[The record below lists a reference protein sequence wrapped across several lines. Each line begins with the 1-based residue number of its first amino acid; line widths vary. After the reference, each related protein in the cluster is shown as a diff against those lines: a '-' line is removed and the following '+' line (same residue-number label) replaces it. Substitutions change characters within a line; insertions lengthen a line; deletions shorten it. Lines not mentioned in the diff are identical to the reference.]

1 VDGTS
6 IILELLLVED
16 MGVDVVATPVVV
28 DCTSVMVELIVVK
41 GTGVDVMPTL
51 VVVDGNSVVL
61 VVVEDTA
68 VLVVTK
74 D

>member
-1 VDGTS
+1 
-6 IILELLLVED
+6 
-16 MGVDVVATPVVV
+16 VVV

-51 VVVDGNSVVL
+51 VVVDGNLHSVVL
-61 VVVEDTA
+61 VVAEDTA
-68 VLVVTK
+68 ALVVAM

>member
-1 VDGTS
+1 
-6 IILELLLVED
+6 
-16 MGVDVVATPVVV
+16 
-28 DCTSVMVELIVVK
+28 MVELIAVK

-51 VVVDGNSVVL
+51 VVVDGNAVVL
-61 VVVEDTA
+61 VVADDTV

>member
-1 VDGTS
+1 
-6 IILELLLVED
+6 
-16 MGVDVVATPVVV
+16 
-28 DCTSVMVELIVVK
+28 MVELIVVK

-61 VVVEDTA
+61 VVAEDTA

>member
-1 VDGTS
+1 M
-6 IILELLLVED
+6 L
-16 MGVDVVATPVVV
+16 
-28 DCTSVMVELIVVK
+28 ELIVVK

-51 VVVDGNSVVL
+51 VVVDGNAVVL
-61 VVVEDTA
+61 VVADDIV

>member
-1 VDGTS
+1 
-6 IILELLLVED
+6 
-16 MGVDVVATPVVV
+16 
-28 DCTSVMVELIVVK
+28 MVELIVVK

-51 VVVDGNSVVL
+51 VVADGNSVVL

>member
-1 VDGTS
+1 
-6 IILELLLVED
+6 
-16 MGVDVVATPVVV
+16 MGVDEVATPVVV

-41 GTGVDVMPTL
+41 GSGVDVMPTL
-51 VVVDGNSVVL
+51 VVVDCNSVVL
-61 VVVEDTA
+61 VVAEDTA

>member
-1 VDGTS
+1 MA
-6 IILELLLVED
+6 ELF
-16 MGVDVVATPVVV
+16 
-28 DCTSVMVELIVVK
+28 VVK

-51 VVVDGNSVVL
+51 VVVDCNAVVL
-61 VVVEDTA
+61 VVAEDIV

>member
-1 VDGTS
+1 
-6 IILELLLVED
+6 LEHCF
-16 MGVDVVATPVVV
+16 DV
-28 DCTSVMVELIVVK
+28 

-61 VVVEDTA
+61 VVAVNIV

>member
-1 VDGTS
+1 
-6 IILELLLVED
+6 
-16 MGVDVVATPVVV
+16 MA
-28 DCTSVMVELIVVK
+28 ELIVVK

-51 VVVDGNSVVL
+51 VVVDGNAVVL
-61 VVVEDTA
+61 VVAEDIV

>member
-1 VDGTS
+1 
-6 IILELLLVED
+6 
-16 MGVDVVATPVVV
+16 
-28 DCTSVMVELIVVK
+28 MVELIVDK

-51 VVVDGNSVVL
+51 VVVNGNSVVL

>member
-1 VDGTS
+1 
-6 IILELLLVED
+6 
-16 MGVDVVATPVVV
+16 MA
-28 DCTSVMVELIVVK
+28 ELIVVK

>member
-1 VDGTS
+1 
-6 IILELLLVED
+6 
-16 MGVDVVATPVVV
+16 MA
-28 DCTSVMVELIVVK
+28 ELIVVK

-51 VVVDGNSVVL
+51 VVMDGNAVVL
-61 VVVEDTA
+61 VVAEDIV

>member
-1 VDGTS
+1 M
-6 IILELLLVED
+6 L
-16 MGVDVVATPVVV
+16 
-28 DCTSVMVELIVVK
+28 ELIVVK